1 LDADKIVLQKTI
13 FPTAGANSRL
23 YADASRVGGGVSPR
37 PTAGGGIELAPGEA
51 FSTDSYFNALFLTC
65 WREHLPPAPL
75 FLRIRTGG
83 TARLRIL
90 RTQGHRH
97 TEPGQWLSVSGE
109 AEVPLQAG
117 DPGRCPERLAFE
129 LEACSGGA
137 VLEHAEWVLQ
147 APPRRVAMV
156 AGICCFRRE
165 DLVLAMVR
173 SLLGVP
179 EVWTHL
185 RRLVLVDQSGAGR
198 LQKEVEQL
206 EGAAGRV
213 RVVSQAN
220 LGGTGGFARVMLE
233 ALGEAGA
240 THVLLLDDDVALPA
254 ESVRRAAAL
263 LSAAP
268 HDLAVGAQML
278 DLARPTIMHEAG
290 AKLSRD
296 RLQAEVW
303 MRGEDLAERPAL
315 DRLTT
320 PAVPDYLGW
329 YFCAIPLAAVREVGL
344 PLPFFINFDDV
355 EYGLRLRQAGVRLA
369 TLPGIAV
376 WHQTGEGKETRWRS
390 YYYQRNT
397 LVLAARHGLG
407 SPVQLALR
415 FRQRWLRALRKRDV
429 VRPKLAIQAVED
441 FLAGPAAMAPD
452 QAAAAGSFRALSA
465 KSPRR
470 SCNPFELLGLWRGVH
485 QAASNLERL
494 GGAAARAWAEGASCY
509 TTPAW
514 WRDSLGLTGVEDT
527 SRPKA

>member
-1 LDADKIVLQKTI
+1 LNADEIVLQKTI
-13 FPTAGANSRL
+13 FSAGADARL
-23 YADASRVGGGVSPR
+23 YADASRFERSVPTKL
-37 PTAGGGIELAPGEA
+37 TAGDGIELAPGEA
-51 FSTDSYFNALFLTC
+51 FSTDSYFNALFVTC
-65 WREHLPPAPL
+65 WREHLPSAPVL
-75 FLRIRTGG
+75 LRVRTSGA
-83 TARLRIL
+83 ARLRVL
-90 RTQGHRH
+90 RVQAHRQA
-97 TEPGQWLSVSGE
+97 EPGPWQPVSGE
-109 AEVPLQAG
+109 AAIPLQAG
-117 DPGRCPERLAFE
+117 EFGRCPERFVFE
-129 LEACSGGA
+129 LEAGSGGA
-137 VLEHAEWVLQ
+137 VLEHAHWVLQ
-147 APPRRVAMV
+147 APASRVAMI

-173 SLLGVP
+173 SLLDVP
-179 EVWTHL
+179 AVWTHL

-198 LQKEVEQL
+198 LQQQVEQI

-213 RVVSQAN
+213 RVVEQGN

-233 ALGEAGA
+233 ALGEDDA

-254 ESVRRAAAL
+254 ESVRRASAL

-268 HDLAVGAQML
+268 HDLAVGGQML

-303 MRGEDLAERPAL
+303 MRGEDLAARPAL

-320 PAVPDYLGW
+320 PATPDYLGW

-344 PLPFFINFDDV
+344 PLPFFINFEDV
-355 EYGLRLRQAGVRLA
+355 EYGLRQRQAGVRLA

-376 WHQTGEGKETRWRS
+376 WHQTGDGKETRWRS

-397 LVLAARHGLG
+397 LILAARHGLG
-407 SPVQLALR
+407 SPVQWALN
-415 FRQRWLRALRKRDV
+415 FRRRWLRALRKRDV
-429 VRPKLAIQAVED
+429 VRPMLAIRAVED

-452 QAAAAGSFRALSA
+452 QAAVARSLRSLSA
-465 KSPRR
+465 ASRRR
-470 SCNPFELLGLWRGVH
+470 SYNPFELLGLWRGVH
-485 QAASNLERL
+485 RVAANLKRL
-494 GGAAARAWAEGASCY
+494 GGAAARAWAEDASHY

-514 WRDSLGLTGVEDT
+514 WRDSLGLTGAEDT